1 MAATEKIAEYYKTL
15 LTTSKEGGINIEY
28 SGDLIEEL
36 FPKLSVGQFSD
47 NEFGTDLFEIAT
59 AFEKIAKQH
68 NIQKSDVDIEEEV
81 NDIAEE
87 SSQAYPSSFFVSKD
101 LFYFVETILENSK
114 IKLSRSQVGTLCA
127 AIITIGRD
135 YFDILTE
142 NSHMKKVYG
151 DDFDNQGEYAYK
163 KQLAK
168 ASKNFLTFINNYN
181 KGYDVDTLYTND
193 AEFHTSEKDIEKI
206 VIHYGSGVNSKK
218 VEMPVEWFNLY
229 IVCFN
234 YFMNRKA
241 KHNVA
246 EDFYKYQLE
255 IANEFLNK
263 YTKTENAKIIF
274 KRQNAINFENLLK
287 KFSVESSTAR
297 YDLIGQIYAKLQI
310 IDTVRRSDKVNP
322 VKTYADGVRKLIT
335 RTKE

>member
-1 MAATEKIAEYYKTL
+1 MATTEKIAQFYKTIL
-15 LTTSKEGGINIEY
+15 STSKDGGINIEY

-36 FPKLSVGQFSD
+36 FPPLSVGQFYD
-47 NEFGTDLFEIAT
+47 DEFGTDLFEIAS

-68 NIQKSDVDIEEEV
+68 NIQESNADIEDDL
-81 NDIAEE
+81 NDSAEH
-87 SSQAYPSSFFVSKD
+87 SADAYPSSFFVSKD
-101 LFYFVETILENSK
+101 LFYFVEEILENSK
-114 IKLSRSQVGTLCA
+114 IKLSSSQMGTLCA

-135 YFDILTE
+135 YFNIRNE
-142 NSHMKKVYG
+142 NAHMKEVHG
-151 DDFDNQGEYAYK
+151 EDFDNSGEYTYK

-181 KGYDVDTLYTND
+181 KGYTVDTLYSNEP
-193 AEFHTSEKDIEKI
+193 EFHANEKDIEKI
-206 VIHYGSGVNSKK
+206 VIHYGKGINSQK
-218 VEMPVEWFNLY
+218 VEMPEEWFNLY

-255 IANEFLNK
+255 IASEFLDK
-263 YTKTENAKIIF
+263 YTKKEDAKIIF

-287 KFSVESSTAR
+287 KFNVESSTAR

-310 IDTVRRSDKVNP
+310 IDEVRKSDKANP
-322 VKTYADGVRKLIT
+322 VKIYADQVRKLIT